1 METEKQQLTNDQYRA
16 IEALSA
22 TDAKVAY
29 KNPREYEAQCISF
42 TRPRPDFST
51 KRQVVTGT
59 VVHEVLLEK
68 RHVTE
73 LVTHY
78 PADCLNKAGGLI
90 AKRANEFRELMAS
103 QGIIAVKDDQFKQI
117 VSVCN
122 AVMDHDL
129 GQLIGRDDIV
139 FEQPIF
145 WTDSASGIDCKARPD
160 FVYEDEDAVL
170 CYDLK
175 VTESVH
181 PSQWMRL
188 ANNLMYWLQDAHY
201 SSGLA
206 HITGKPVR
214 FVFWVVESC
223 WPHRI
228 ARYEYDPI
236 SRERSGEAYARFMA
250 DLSRRLDE
258 NDWSES
264 WESEINMLQL
274 NPWDVNADEEG
285 ELEGFDDDGDA

>member
-1 METEKQQLTNDQYRA
+1 METEKASLSNDQYRA

-29 KNPREYEAQCISF
+29 KNPREYEAQCLSK
-42 TRPRPDFST
+42 TRPRPDFSG
-51 KRQVVTGT
+51 KKQVVTGT

-68 RHVTE
+68 RDVTE

-90 AKRANEFRELMAS
+90 AKRANEFRDLMAS
-103 QGIIAVKDDQFKQI
+103 QGVIAVKDDQYKQI

-139 FEQPIF
+139 FEQPVF
-145 WTDSASGIDCKARPD
+145 WTDSSTSIDCKARPD
-160 FVYEDEDAVL
+160 FVYEDENSVL

-181 PSQWMRL
+181 PSQWSRL

-214 FVFWVVESC
+214 FVFWVVESV

-228 ARYEYDPI
+228 ARYEYDQI
-236 SRERSGEAYARFMA
+236 SRERSGEAYARFMT

-258 NDWSES
+258 NDWAER
-264 WESEINMLQL
+264 WESEVNMLQL
-274 NPWDVNADEEG
+274 NPWDVNADEDG